1 MTGRNAAELCIWLFV
16 AALPLESNG
25 QDSSSVHWAYSA
37 YFGTGWYSVA
47 GDRDVFVFRVTPEW
61 ELSEPSFENGKRE
74 SGWYLKT
81 PVVTGLDQFD
91 VDDIPD
97 AVDLDNVAFLSVN
110 SVLELELPINRIWS
124 LRPYASVG
132 FGSAINDSENA
143 WTYWAGI
150 KSRLLLHEGE
160 RSSWRLVNNLGY
172 VGYTPNNGSSDSF
185 WPAMAGIE
193 VSHPLGSK
201 QTGGEPAWLVH
212 WNAGYTYFGDDIF
225 FSRAPN
231 VNQNVSDQWEIGIAL
246 GKREEPIKIWFVNF
260 NRLGLG
266 YRESSDG
273 SLTGV
278 TFIFRSAF
286 TR

>member
-1 MTGRNAAELCIWLFV
+1 MTRWTTLCCSLIV
-16 AALPLESNG
+16 AALPPESSG

-47 GDRDVFVFRVTPEW
+47 GDRDVFVFRITPGW
-61 ELSEPSFENGKRE
+61 ELSEPSLENGTRKP
-74 SGWYLKT
+74 GWYLKT
-81 PVVTGLDQFD
+81 PIVTGLDQFD
-91 VDDIPD
+91 VDDVVD
-97 AVDLDNVAFLSVN
+97 SVDLDNISFLSVN
-110 SVLELELPINRIWS
+110 SVLELEIPVNQVWS

-132 FGSAINDSENA
+132 VGSALNDSESA

-150 KSRLLLHEGE
+150 KSRVILHSSE
-160 RSSWRLVNNLGY
+160 RSSWSLVNNIGY

-193 VSHPLGSK
+193 VSHPLGKKNPDGNSS
-201 QTGGEPAWLVH
+201 WLLH
-212 WNAGYTYFGDDIF
+212 WNAGYTYFGNDIF
-225 FSRAPN
+225 FSRAPG
-231 VNQNVSDQWEIGIAL
+231 VNQEVSDQWEVGVAF
-246 GKREEPIKIWFVNF
+246 GKRSEDIKIWFIELD
-260 NRLGLG
+260 RLGLG

-273 SLTGV
+273 SLTGI